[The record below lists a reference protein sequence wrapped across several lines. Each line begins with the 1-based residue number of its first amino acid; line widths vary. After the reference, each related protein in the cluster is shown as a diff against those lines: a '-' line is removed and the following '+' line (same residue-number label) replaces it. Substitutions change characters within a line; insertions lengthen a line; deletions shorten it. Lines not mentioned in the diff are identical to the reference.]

1 MKYVKANILYD
12 GIGVRKNVYVGF
24 DKDISYIGE
33 KKPEGEQIS
42 EGIVTPAFI
51 DGHSHMGMVRA
62 GEPSDEDESN
72 ERMETIYP
80 LVSALDSVYM
90 DDSAFKESVE
100 SGVLYSTVLP
110 GSGNP
115 IGGKAVLLRNFAKN
129 INDAYI
135 KDIGIKAAL
144 GYNPRS
150 TTEWKGA
157 MRPTTRM
164 GAVALLRE
172 NFTKAKK
179 ASNLVKSGKKTMD
192 EIEPLQ
198 EIFMDILSGKYK
210 MMVHL
215 HREDDA
221 HILINL
227 VKEFGFPAVLNHG
240 MDIYN
245 IETFETVKNN
255 GIPIIYG
262 PMDCHPYKV
271 ELKHETWRNVEIL
284 YKSGAKFGMMSD
296 HPVILQRNM
305 FLTLRHFMRFGMS
318 REEAISKVTKETA
331 EIIGAERIGQIKEN
345 YLASLVVWN
354 GDPFSFDGYPEMVI
368 GEASIVHQE

>member
-1 MKYVKANILYD
+1 MKYVKADILYD
-12 GIGVRKNVYVGF
+12 GTGMRKNVYVGF
-24 DKDISYIGE
+24 DREITYVGE
-33 KKPEGEQIS
+33 KKPEGEQVAQ
-42 EGIVTPAFI
+42 GVVTPAFV
-51 DGHSHMGMVRA
+51 DGHSHIGMVRA

-80 LVSALDSVYM
+80 LVSALESVYM
-90 DDSAFKESVE
+90 DDSAFRESVE

-129 INDAYI
+129 INDAYV

-150 TTEWKGA
+150 TTDWKGA

-172 NFTKAKK
+172 NFTKARK
-179 ASNLVKSGKKTMD
+179 AANLIKAGKKTID
-192 EIEPLQ
+192 EIDPLQ
-198 EIFMDILSGKYK
+198 ERFMDILSGKYK

-227 VKEFGFPAVLNHG
+227 VREFGFSAVLNHG

-245 IETFETVKNN
+245 QVTFEAVKRN
-255 GIPIIYG
+255 GIPVIYG
-262 PMDCHPYKV
+262 PMDSHPYKV
-271 ELKHETWRNVEIL
+271 ELKHETWRNAEII
-284 YKSGAKFGMMSD
+284 YRSGAKFGLMSD

-305 FLTLRHFMRFGMS
+305 FMTLRHFMRFGMTK
-318 REEAISKVTKETA
+318 EEAISKVTRETA
-331 EIIGAERIGQIKEN
+331 EIIGAEDIGQVKED
-345 YLASLVVWN
+345 YLASLVVWE
-354 GDPFSFDGYPEMVI
+354 GDPFSLTGYPKMVV
-368 GEASIVHQE
+368 GEGSIVHEE